1 MKGAEFS
8 THRGDLGNQTLL
20 TNGNHVP
27 SIICAVAPPAAGQSL
42 IASTLAVVC
51 EKNEWV
57 GERKGEQGREE
68 MDEDREMERKAAE
81 NREQLVEM
89 KSVHWCVSFIE
100 QLRPRVTSWVFPRVT
115 VLRLK

>member
-27 SIICAVAPPAAGQSL
+27 SIICAVAPPAAGQSV

-51 EKNEWV
+51 ERNEWV
-57 GERKGEQGREE
+57 GERE
-68 MDEDREMERKAAE
+68 E
-81 NREQLVEM
+81 NRGGRRWMRTESSRE
-89 KSVHWCVSFIE
+89 
-100 QLRPRVTSWVFPRVT
+100 RPQRIGSSWS
-115 VLRLK
+115 K